1 MKAARSISRWDCTL
15 LLCVAV
21 LGSCAS
27 PQRAPEPVAP
37 DALEAV
43 PSLPAEP
50 IACSE
55 VRAMVCYVGLR
66 DLPIS
71 GTDATSCGAEVGQIT
86 DDLLLCLGRAGAAC
100 DEVAAQALE
109 ALRGCGERLLVHE
122 VSSGGDLSLQRAR
135 RFLES
140 WVESSRPWL
149 AVGPLGFVVAP
160 ELARQL
166 AASSLRRGD
175 AAGAVGWLA
184 ETQSVDAEDVRSMA
198 CRWAAMAPSLTVPPR
213 DLAELPSVASAAL
226 AWQGCAG
233 R

>member
-1 MKAARSISRWDCTL
+1 
-15 LLCVAV
+15 
-21 LGSCAS
+21 
-27 PQRAPEPVAP
+27 
-37 DALEAV
+37 
-43 PSLPAEP
+43 
-50 IACSE
+50 
-55 VRAMVCYVGLR
+55 MVCDGGLR
-66 DLPIS
+66 GLPMS
-71 GTDATSCGAEVGQIT
+71 GSDATSCGAEVGQLT

-100 DEVAAQALE
+100 DEVAAQAVE
-109 ALRGCGERLLVHE
+109 ALRGCGERLLVDE
-122 VSSGGDLSLQRAR
+122 VASGGDVSLQRAR

-140 WVESSRPWL
+140 WVESSQPWL

-184 ETQSVDAEDVRSMA
+184 KTQGVDAEDFRSLA
-198 CRWAAMAPSLTVPPR
+198 CRWVATAPALTEPPR